1 MQLLK
6 AQILNFGK
14 LNNQE
19 FDFSEGLNS
28 FQYENGWGKTT
39 FSNFI
44 KAMFY
49 GMEYTTSKDVNKNER
64 LKYTPWQGGKYGGSL
79 EFSHNGK
86 QYRINRTFGSKKNE
100 DTFEL
105 IDLKTNKK
113 SNDFQDDES
122 SDLGTAV
129 FGINRETYGRSVHVT
144 LSETPAGSTDISAK
158 LNNLIES
165 NDVSN
170 YDDAINI
177 LEEKSTTLK
186 AKRGNKGEIS
196 SIQEQ
201 IDSDREYIEDIKGKL
216 KQSDDYNKLISQI
229 CDKVKSLK
237 EKQNELTDELSKNA
251 KYESKIRYEQLK
263 TDAEKA
269 EKNKAELID
278 FFNGEIPSEETIKNI
293 DKLSRDLNTI
303 ESNIE
308 NQSATQS
315 DKDNYKTLLEYFA
328 GDKPNKEQITNCLKT
343 DSEYKTYKQNE
354 SALKLT
360 SDEENEFNSL
370 KIKYDNTEI
379 NEEVITS
386 KINEVE
392 INQRKQ
398 KELNELKDTL
408 NTKKTELSYAN
419 TIKPK
424 NTKRIILFILA
435 FIFVC
440 GGIYG
445 FVSKSFVIGIIG
457 IVIAIA
463 SVILGM
469 LSKVKVNN
477 NTELQNEVEKLKDDY
492 SKLEDELQLAE
503 NNIKFFISKFNTATT
518 SEILALSNIKTEF
531 TNYKRLLKKYENYK
545 QWISEQKKTLE
556 EYENEIRLFAKR
568 YCKTENISNISSDIQ
583 ILNDKLTKLENL
595 EKKINADSD
604 NNKAQSEQ
612 KEKLLSILKQ
622 YKTDKSL
629 NYKDQVLQIYSQ
641 ISDIKNADSQIE
653 ATKQALSDFENDPN
667 NDIKSFD
674 KLKKPEKTVDELQE
688 ELNNV
693 SEEIAEN
700 DKISNSYQ
708 KIIDDNSADTDKKD
722 DIENEIEILS
732 ETKKEKMQEHKI
744 LTKTL
749 ELLTEAK
756 EKLNANYSDPMKN
769 GFNKYVNLLGGN
781 LNLQINTDL
790 EVSVDDS
797 GSTHNSVYLS
807 DGYKD
812 MVNFC
817 SRMALVDALFKDVQ
831 PTLILD
837 DPFVNLDDDKVPK
850 ALKLI
855 KEMAKEKQIV
865 YFSCHKCRE
874 IK

>member
-6 AQILNFGK
+6 AQIINFGK
-14 LNNQE
+14 LNNKV
-19 FDFSEGLNS
+19 FDFTEGLNP

-49 GMEYTTSKDVNKNER
+49 GMDYTTSKDVTKNER

-86 QYRINRTFGSKKNE
+86 EYRINRTFGSKKNE

-122 SDLGTAV
+122 IDLGTAI

-165 NDVSN
+165 DDVSN
-170 YDDAINI
+170 FDDAINT
-177 LEEKSTTLK
+177 LEEKSTALK

-201 IDSDREYIEDIKGKL
+201 IDSDREYIEDINGKL
-216 KQSDDYNKLISQI
+216 QQNDKYNKLISEI
-229 CDKVKSLK
+229 NEKVISLK
-237 EKQNELTDELSKNA
+237 EKQTSLTEELSRNA

-263 TDAEKA
+263 NDAEKA
-269 EKNKAELID
+269 EKNKTELLD
-278 FFNGEIPSEETIKNI
+278 FFNGEIPTEDTIRNI

-315 DKDNYKTLLEYFA
+315 DKDNYKSLLEYFA
-328 GDKPNKEQITNCLKT
+328 GDKPSKEQISDCLKT
-343 DSEYKTYKQNE
+343 DSEYKLYKQNE
-354 SALKLT
+354 NALKLT
-360 SDEENEFNSL
+360 AEEENEFNSL
-370 KIKYDNTEI
+370 KLKYENSEI

-398 KELNELKDTL
+398 KELNELKDNL
-408 NTKKTELSYAN
+408 NTKKTELTYAN
-419 TIKPK
+419 NNKPT
-424 NTKRIILFILA
+424 NIKRIIFLILA
-435 FIFVC
+435 FIFICV
-440 GGIYG
+440 GTFG
-445 FVSKSFVIGIIG
+445 FISKYTVIGIIG
-457 IVIAIA
+457 IIITIV
-463 SVILGM
+463 SLILGII
-469 LSKVKVNN
+469 SKGKNN
-477 NTELQNEVEKLKDDY
+477 DTTELQNEIENLKNDY
-492 SKLEDELQLAE
+492 SKLQDELQIAE
-503 NNIKFFISKFNTATT
+503 NNIKFFISQFNTGDS

-531 TNYKRLLKKYENYK
+531 TNYNRLLKKHDNYNK
-545 QWISEQKKTLE
+545 WISEQKKTPS
-556 EYENEIRLFAKR
+556 EYENELRLFAKR
-568 YCKTENISNISSDIQ
+568 YCKTEDISNISSDIQ
-583 ILNDKLTKLENL
+583 ILNEKLTKLENL

-604 NNKAQSEQ
+604 NDKAQSEQ

-622 YKTDKSL
+622 YKTDKTL
-629 NYKDQVLQIYSQ
+629 NYKDQVLQIYNQ
-641 ISDIKNADSQIE
+641 ISDIKNADIQIND
-653 ATKQALSDFENDPN
+653 TKQALSDFENDPN
-667 NDIKSFD
+667 NDIKSFET
-674 KLKKPEKTVDELQE
+674 LKKPEKTVDELQE
-688 ELNNV
+688 ELNSV
-693 SEEIAEN
+693 SDEIAEN
-700 DKISNSYQ
+700 DKIINNYQ

-722 DIENEIEILS
+722 DIETEIEILS
-732 ETKKEKMQEHKI
+732 DTKKEKIQEHKI

-749 ELLTEAK
+749 ELLSEAK
-756 EKLNANYSDPMKN
+756 EKLDANYSDPMKN
-769 GFNKYVNLLGGN
+769 GFNKYIQLLGGN
-781 LNLQINTDL
+781 LNLQIDTDL
-790 EVSVDDS
+790 EVTVDES
-797 GSTHNSVYLS
+797 GATHNSVYLS

-817 SRMALVDALFKDVQ
+817 SRMALVDALFKDVK
-831 PTLILD
+831 PPLILD

-855 KEMAKEKQIV
+855 KEMSKEKQIL
-865 YFSCHKCRE
+865 YFSCHKSRE